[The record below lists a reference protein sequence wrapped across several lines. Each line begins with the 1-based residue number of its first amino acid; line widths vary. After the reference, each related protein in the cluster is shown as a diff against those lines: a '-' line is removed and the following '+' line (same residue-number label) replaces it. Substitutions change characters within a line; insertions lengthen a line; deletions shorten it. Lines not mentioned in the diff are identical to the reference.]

1 MTEQKY
7 IQQLLEA
14 CCLHQTIDSLHF
26 WGPAYEL
33 SCDNSFYDEVRLTIE
48 GAFELV
54 QHGETT
60 YVTRE
65 ASDKLVYLI
74 TLARQK
80 ISSVFLV
87 EPNDLLLTFD
97 SGVKLKVIGENGQFE
112 SWQLQANREDD
123 QVLIVAGPGEQFSL
137 FE

>member
-26 WGPAYEL
+26 WRPAYEL

-65 ASDKLVYLI
+65 ASEKLIHLT

-80 ISSVFLV
+80 ILSVRLA
-87 EPNDLLLTFD
+87 EPNDLVVGFV
-97 SGVKLKVIGENGQFE
+97 SGVKLRVIGDNGPFE
-112 SWQLQANREDD
+112 SWQLQARVNEEK
-123 QVLIVAGPGEQFSL
+123 VLAIAGPGERLSL

>member
-1 MTEQKY
+1 MEQKN

-14 CCLHQTIDSLHF
+14 CLMHQTIDSLHF

-80 ISSVFLV
+80 ISSVLLV

-123 QVLIVAGPGEQFSL
+123 QVLIVAGPGEQFNL

>member
-14 CCLHQTIDSLHF
+14 CLMHQTIDSLHF

-33 SCDNSFYDEVRLTIE
+33 SCDNSFYAEVRLTIE

-60 YVTRE
+60 YVTPE
-65 ASDKLVYLI
+65 TSEKLVYLT

-80 ISSVFLV
+80 ISSVQLV
-87 EPNDLLLTFD
+87 EPNDLVFEFV
-97 SGVKLKVIGENGQFE
+97 SGIKLRVVGNHGQFE
-112 SWQLQANREDD
+112 SWQLQARVDEEK
-123 QVLIVAGPGEQFSL
+123 VLVVAGPGERLSL
-137 FE
+137 FK

>member
-1 MTEQKY
+1 MTEQKD
-7 IQQLLEA
+7 IQQLLESS
-14 CCLHQTIDSLHF
+14 LMHQTIDSLHF

>member
-7 IQQLLEA
+7 IQQLLEV

-48 GAFELV
+48 GLFELV
-54 QHGETT
+54 QNEGTTFVTPETS
-60 YVTRE
+60 E
-65 ASDKLVYLI
+65 KLVYLT

-80 ISSVFLV
+80 ISSVRLV
-87 EPNDLLLTFD
+87 ESNNLLLTFD
-97 SGVKLKVIGENGQFE
+97 SGLKLKVFGDNGPFE
-112 SWQLQANREDD
+112 SWQLQAKAEDD
-123 QVLIVAGPGEQFSL
+123 QVLIVAGPGEQLSL
-137 FE
+137 FK

>member
-14 CCLHQTIDSLHF
+14 CLMHQTIDSLHF

-33 SCDNSFYDEVRLTIE
+33 SCDNSFYAEVRLTIE

>member
-1 MTEQKY
+1 MEQKN
-7 IQQLLEA
+7 IQQLLESS
-14 CCLHQTIDSLHF
+14 LMHQTIDSLHF
-26 WGPAYEL
+26 WGPTYEL

>member
-1 MTEQKY
+1 MEQKN

-14 CCLHQTIDSLHF
+14 CLMHQTIDSLHF

>member
-1 MTEQKY
+1 MEQKN

-14 CCLHQTIDSLHF
+14 CLMHQTIDSLHF

-97 SGVKLKVIGENGQFE
+97 SGVKLKVIGKNGQFE